1 MIKIEFEISNWILKV
16 VEMILDVLDKSSV
29 GKLTLQQLYTIIV
42 LGNVFFNLFFYFFY
56 GFLA

>member
-16 VEMILDVLDKSSV
+16 VEMILDVLDKNSV